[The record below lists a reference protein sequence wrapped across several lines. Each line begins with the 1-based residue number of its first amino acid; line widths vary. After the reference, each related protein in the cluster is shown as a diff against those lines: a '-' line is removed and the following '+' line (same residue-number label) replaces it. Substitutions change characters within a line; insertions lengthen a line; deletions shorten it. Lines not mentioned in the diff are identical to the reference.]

1 MNISFEKVND
11 VNALLTLTLVKA
23 DYEENVNKA
32 LKDFRK
38 KASMPGFRPGQAPLG
53 LLKKRFGTEI
63 TAEEVNKL
71 LGKEL
76 TKYIHD
82 EKLNVLGEPLPN
94 EEKTPAIDFAS
105 QEDFTFVFDVALA
118 PEFDAK
124 ISDKD
129 ELDYYNITVDDDM
142 VNKQVEV
149 YTQRAGEY
157 SKVDTYQDRDMV
169 KGILTELD
177 ENGQPKEGG
186 IQKEDAVMLPGY
198 MKNDEEKA
206 KFNGLKVNDV
216 IVINPAKAYDNSDAE
231 LASLL
236 GVTKEQAAEA
246 KGDFSYQVTE
256 ITRFVPAEVNQELFD
271 KILGEG
277 KVKSEEEFRA
287 SIAESMKEDFEAD
300 SEFKFAQDLRTYL
313 TKRIGT
319 LKYPEEMLK
328 RIMKLNNKDKDDEY
342 IDRNFQPSLDEL
354 TWHLIK
360 EQLCDQLGVKI
371 QQEDVLETAK
381 MAARMQFAQY
391 GMTNVPEDALT
402 HYANEMLKNEQQAE
416 ALVTRA
422 VENKIVEKAKA
433 VVKLNQKAVS
443 MDEFNKM
450 MSNKEE
456 A

>member
-1 MNISFEKVND
+1 MNISFEKVNE
-11 VNALLTLTLVKA
+11 VNALLTLSLVKA

-38 KASMPGFRPGQAPLG
+38 KAQMPGFRPGQVPMG

-63 TAEEVNKL
+63 TAEEVNKI

-82 EKLNVLGEPLPN
+82 EK
-94 EEKTPAIDFAS
+94 TPAIDFDT

-124 ISDKD
+124 VSDKD
-129 ELDYYNITVDDDM
+129 ELDYYDITVDDAM
-142 VNKQVEV
+142 VDKQVQV
-149 YTQRAGEY
+149 YAQRAGEY
-157 SKVDTYQDRDMV
+157 SKVDSYEERDMV
-169 KGILTELD
+169 KGILTQLGED
-177 ENGQPKEGG
+177 GQPVEGG
-186 IQKEDAVMLPGY
+186 LQKEDAVMLPGY

-216 IVINPAKAYDNSDAE
+216 IVINLAKAYDNNDVEVS
-231 LASLL
+231 SLL
-236 GVTKEQAAEA
+236 GITK
-246 KGDFSYQVTE
+246 VTE

-277 KVKSEEEFRA
+277 KVNGEEEFRA
-287 SIAESMKEDFEAD
+287 SIAESMKQDFAAD
-300 SEFKFAQDLRTYL
+300 SEFKFARDLRAYL

-319 LKYPEEMLK
+319 LQYPEEMLK

-342 IDRNFQPSLDEL
+342 IERNFKPSLDEL

-360 EQLCDQLGVKI
+360 EQLCDQLEVKI

-381 MAARMQFAQY
+381 MATRMQFAQY

-433 VVKLNQKAVS
+433 VVKLNHKQVT

-450 MSNKEE
+450 MSEKE

>member
-1 MNISFEKVND
+1 MNISFEKVNE
-11 VNALLTLTLVKA
+11 VNALLTLSLVKA

-38 KASMPGFRPGQAPLG
+38 KAQMPGFRPGQVPMG

-63 TAEEVNKL
+63 TAEEVNKI

-82 EKLNVLGEPLPN
+82 EKINVLGEPLPN
-94 EEKTPAIDFAS
+94 EEKTPAIDFDT

-124 ISDKD
+124 VSDKD
-129 ELDYYNITVDDDM
+129 ELDYYDITVDDAM
-142 VNKQVEV
+142 VDKQVQV
-149 YTQRAGEY
+149 YAQRAGEY
-157 SKVDTYQDRDMV
+157 SKVDSYEERDMV
-169 KGILTELD
+169 KGILTQLGED
-177 ENGQPKEGG
+177 GQPVEGG
-186 IQKEDAVMLPGY
+186 LQKEDAVMLPGY

-216 IVINPAKAYDNSDAE
+216 IVINLAKAYDNNDVEVS
-231 LASLL
+231 SLL
-236 GVTKEQAAEA
+236 GITKEQAAEA
-246 KGDFSYQVTE
+246 KSDFSYQVTE

-277 KVKSEEEFRA
+277 KVNGEEEFRA
-287 SIAESMKEDFEAD
+287 SIAESMKQDFAAD
-300 SEFKFAQDLRTYL
+300 SEFKFARDLRAYL

-319 LKYPEEMLK
+319 LQYPEEMLK

-342 IDRNFQPSLDEL
+342 IERNFKPSLDEL

-360 EQLCDQLGVKI
+360 EQLCDQLEVKI

-381 MAARMQFAQY
+381 MATRMQFAQY
-391 GMTNVPEDALT
+391 GMTNVPDQYLEQ
-402 HYANEMLKNEQQAE
+402 YAQEMLKKGDQVNQLVERCIDNKLMAALKNVVTLDHE
-416 ALVTRA
+416 AISLEDFGKLFE
-422 VENKIVEKAKA
+422 ENK
-433 VVKLNQKAVS
+433 
-443 MDEFNKM
+443 
-450 MSNKEE
+450 
-456 A
+456 